1 MKGTASSSKFDADD
15 WWKITGSNVF
25 KHHSVEPRKSFPRM
39 TKKLRSQQLQICEN
53 LQPLLPCQLTSLNK
67 SQIVR
72 ATGEMSQI
80 VRATAEMEER

>member
-1 MKGTASSSKFDADD
+1 
-15 WWKITGSNVF
+15 
-25 KHHSVEPRKSFPRM
+25 M
-39 TKKLRSQQLQICEN
+39 TKKLRFQQLQICEN
-53 LQPLLPCQLTSLNK
+53 LQPLLPCQLISLNK